1 MDGGQLT
8 DSSKPVKA
16 IFRPLAVTDP
26 TVILQRWAAGET
38 LKSISLEL
46 GVEPPAIS
54 QWLDRHVDRDTREA
68 ARELHYET
76 RLDRGLEEIAEAEAD
91 VNLARAREAFLRRLE
106 WRAETEC
113 SHRWGKRQQVDMR
126 VSTTDLS
133 DRLRAAKAR
142 TVEGTARRVD
152 TVADTQQPVDNAVQ
166 QSASTDNR
174 SQP

>member
-91 VNLARAREAFLRRLE
+91 VNLA
-106 WRAETEC
+106 
-113 SHRWGKRQQVDMR
+113 
-126 VSTTDLS
+126 LS
-133 DRLRAAKAR
+133 LIHL
-142 TVEGTARRVD
+142 
-152 TVADTQQPVDNAVQ
+152 
-166 QSASTDNR
+166 
-174 SQP
+174 